1 MDQDNY
7 HKVLKHQCQLLRL
20 EHTIQRC
27 KNSLLD
33 VQNLLD
39 SLRESNKELIDTGI
53 CKELI
58 DTAKTENKAKP
69 YLYAPTKKSSA
80 STKKQNAKPNNRVKQ
95 YSTTAAASQRST
107 SSRKQDTNSLE
118 NLFNNVSIQ
127 DKHFERHPISKSKK

>member
-27 KNSLLD
+27 KNSLVD

-39 SLRESNKELIDTGI
+39 SLRESNKELIDTV
-53 CKELI
+53 
-58 DTAKTENKAKP
+58 KTENKAKP
-69 YLYAPTKKSSA
+69 YLYAPPKKSSA
-80 STKKQNAKPNNRVKQ
+80 STKKQNAKPNDRVKQ
-95 YSTTAAASQRST
+95 YSTTAAASQRS
-107 SSRKQDTNSLE
+107 SSSKKQSTNGLE
-118 NLFNNVSIQ
+118 NLFKDVCIQ

>member
-1 MDQDNY
+1 MDRDNY
-7 HKVLKHQCQLLRL
+7 HKVLKHQSQLLRL

-39 SLRESNKELIDTGI
+39 SLRESNKELM
-53 CKELI
+53 

-69 YLYAPTKKSSA
+69 YNRKLYAPPKKSSA
-80 STKKQNAKPNNRVKQ
+80 STKKQNNAKPNNRVKQ
-95 YSTTAAASQRST
+95 YSTAAAASQRST

-118 NLFNNVSIQ
+118 NLFKNVCIQ
-127 DKHFERHPISKSKK
+127 DKHFERHPMSRSKK

>member
-27 KNSLLD
+27 KNGLLD

-39 SLRESNKELIDTGI
+39 SLRESNKELIDI
-53 CKELI
+53 
-58 DTAKTENKAKP
+58 TAKTENKAKP
-69 YLYAPTKKSSA
+69 YNRGGKLYAPSNKGSA
-80 STKKQNAKPNNRVKQ
+80 STKKQNDAKLDDRVKR
-95 YSTTAAASQRST
+95 YTAPASASQRST

-118 NLFNNVSIQ
+118 NLFKNVCIQ

>member
-27 KNSLLD
+27 KNSLVD

-39 SLRESNKELIDTGI
+39 SLRESN
-53 CKELI
+53 KELI

-69 YLYAPTKKSSA
+69 YLYAPPKKSSA

-118 NLFNNVSIQ
+118 NLFKNVCIQ

>member
-39 SLRESNKELIDTGI
+39 SLRESNKELIDT
-53 CKELI
+53 
-58 DTAKTENKAKP
+58 AKTENKAKP
-69 YLYAPTKKSSA
+69 YNRGGKLYAPSKKSSA
-80 STKKQNAKPNNRVKQ
+80 STKKQNNAKPNNRVKQ
-95 YSTTAAASQRST
+95 YSTAAAASQRST
-107 SSRKQDTNSLE
+107 SSRKQDTDSLE
-118 NLFNNVSIQ
+118 NLFKNVCIQ
-127 DKHFERHPISKSKK
+127 DKHFERHHISRSKK